1 MFGRV
6 LLCREFDVA
15 TSMAR
20 STNLDCITMEGDL
33 VSDRGALKGGYHDHS
48 SSRIAYMRAIRT
60 LAAKVDAGKKEA
72 AETKAA
78 LQQAEKQMNQL
89 LTKIEKAAV
98 AQRKA
103 QKQVENLKV
112 REELYFLC

>member
-1 MFGRV
+1 M
-6 LLCREFDVA
+6 
-15 TSMAR
+15 
-20 STNLDCITMEGDL
+20 
-33 VSDRGALKGGYHDHS
+33 SDKGALKGGYHDHS
-48 SSRIAYMRAIRT
+48 SSRIAYMRAIRA
-60 LAAKVDAGKKEA
+60 LAAKVDAGKREA

-78 LQQAEKQMNQL
+78 TQQAEKQMNQL

-112 REELYFLC
+112 REAVWFFLRRR